1 MTTDTK
7 TPANLAAQRAFE
19 GKVALVTGA
28 STGIG
33 RATAVAFANAGA
45 RLILGDVDKR
55 SADTA
60 KAIVSAGSEVRFVL
74 TDVSDS
80 ESVRALVEAAVQTYG
95 RLDVAFN
102 NAGLLPPTA
111 DLADMS
117 VEDFDRTI
125 AVDLRGV
132 FLCLKYEIGAM
143 LKTGGGAIV
152 NTASV
157 AGVVADPG
165 MASYVAGKHGV
176 VGLTKAAALDYVTRN
191 IRVNAVAPGLVATP
205 MTNRWLNDP
214 GFVAKLMQNSPIGR
228 APNPKKSQGPSC
240 IFARQPRPSP
250 PVRPSW
256 STEVRP
262 RTEAEP
268 TRGVACAD
276 ATASHAEMRRQVP
289 AADLRLRLVPRAGWP
304 GASLGGRILRE
315 D

>member
-19 GKVALVTGA
+19 GKVVLVTGA

-33 RATAVAFANAGA
+33 RATAIAFANAGA

-60 KAIVSAGSEVRFVL
+60 EAIVSAGGEARFVL

-111 DLADMS
+111 DLVDMS

-165 MASYVAGKHGV
+165 MASYVAAKHGV

-214 GFVAKLMQNSPIGR
+214 GFAAKLMQNSPIGR
-228 APNPKKSQGPSC
+228 A
-240 IFARQPRPSP
+240 AQPEEIAGTVLHLCSSAASFTTGQTF
-250 PVRPSW
+250 V
-256 STEVRP
+256 VD
-262 RTEAEP
+262 
-268 TRGVACAD
+268 GGQ
-276 ATASHAEMRRQVP
+276 TAH
-289 AADLRLRLVPRAGWP
+289 
-304 GASLGGRILRE
+304 
-315 D
+315 

>member
-19 GKVALVTGA
+19 GKVVLVTGA

-33 RATAVAFANAGA
+33 RATAIAFANAGA

-60 KAIVSAGSEVRFVL
+60 EAIVSAGGEARFVL

-165 MASYVAGKHGV
+165 MASYVAAKHGV

-214 GFVAKLMQNSPIGR
+214 GFAAKLMQNSPIGR
-228 APNPKKSQGPSC
+228 A
-240 IFARQPRPSP
+240 AQPEEIAGTVLHLCSSAASFTTGQTF
-250 PVRPSW
+250 V
-256 STEVRP
+256 VD
-262 RTEAEP
+262 
-268 TRGVACAD
+268 GGQ
-276 ATASHAEMRRQVP
+276 TAH
-289 AADLRLRLVPRAGWP
+289 
-304 GASLGGRILRE
+304 
-315 D
+315 